1 MPPPRKQEQSIN
13 EKLADL
19 DGRKTRPRSSCRY
32 RLPCLHLLLL
42 SDSYVI
48 SLVKKRK
55 NATQKLLI
63 FNGKFS
69 GQCNYSSEESEYRY
83 GKSMFCHRRIQK
95 WE

>member
-55 NATQKLLI
+55 
-63 FNGKFS
+63 KFS
-69 GQCNYSSEESEYRY
+69 D
-83 GKSMFCHRRIQK
+83 
-95 WE
+95 